1 MEKLLEILNDINPNI
16 DYAME
21 SRLIDGGCLDS
32 FAILSL
38 VSELE
43 DAFDVEIT
51 PTELIPAN
59 FNSAKAMWSMIQKLL
74 EEK

>member
-1 MEKLLEILNDINPNI
+1 MEKLIEILNDINPNV
-16 DYAME
+16 DYETE

-43 DAFDVEIT
+43 DAFDIQIT
-51 PTELIPAN
+51 PAELIPVN
-59 FNSAKAMWSMIQKLL
+59 FNSAQAMWSMIQKLQ

>member
-1 MEKLLEILNDINPNI
+1 MEKLIEILNDINPNV
-16 DYAME
+16 DYETE

-43 DAFDVEIT
+43 DAFDIQIT
-51 PTELIPAN
+51 PAELIPVN
-59 FNSAKAMWSMIQKLL
+59 FNSAQAMWSMIQKLQ
-74 EEK
+74 EEN